1 MFRQILKFWIGGVL
15 FFTIQ
20 ISNPTQVCAQFEVG
34 VSYELRE
41 ESPQNGF
48 GLKIERGLL
57 PNIPLVNIGTRIH
70 FSHFSEDNNLT
81 QSGITFS
88 EEVINYDLGIALVA
102 GINVGIIEPYAGLG
116 IGSEEINI
124 TTDLISGLMDQSNP
138 MLLSILSQKTENN
151 LYWNALVG
159 AKISVL
165 PVLRPFI
172 EYRYT
177 DTRLGKPRL
186 EQFSPQV
193 GRVIVGIAI
202 KF

>member
-1 MFRQILKFWIGGVL
+1 
-15 FFTIQ
+15 
-20 ISNPTQVCAQFEVG
+20 
-34 VSYELRE
+34 
-41 ESPQNGF
+41 
-48 GLKIERGLL
+48 
-57 PNIPLVNIGTRIH
+57 
-70 FSHFSEDNNLT
+70 
-81 QSGITFS
+81 
-88 EEVINYDLGIALVA
+88 
-102 GINVGIIEPYAGLG
+102 VGIIEPYAGLG

-177 DTRLGKPRL
+177 DTRTRQTKIRA
-186 EQFSPQV
+186 V
-193 GRVIVGIAI
+193 
-202 KF
+202 

>member
-1 MFRQILKFWIGGVL
+1 M
-15 FFTIQ
+15 
-20 ISNPTQVCAQFEVG
+20 
-34 VSYELRE
+34 
-41 ESPQNGF
+41 
-48 GLKIERGLL
+48 
-57 PNIPLVNIGTRIH
+57 
-70 FSHFSEDNNLT
+70 
-81 QSGITFS
+81 GI
-88 EEVINYDLGIALVA
+88 V
-102 GINVGIIEPYAGLG
+102 EPYAGLG